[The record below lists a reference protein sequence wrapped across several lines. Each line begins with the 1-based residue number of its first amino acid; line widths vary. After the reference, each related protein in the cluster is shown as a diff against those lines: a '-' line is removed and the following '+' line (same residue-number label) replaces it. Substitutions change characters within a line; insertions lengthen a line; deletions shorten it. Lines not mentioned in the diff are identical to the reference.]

1 MPHIA
6 LHLWHIM
13 AFRTETDLACL
24 AYCNQAQP
32 GRQRDNI
39 GSHHMA
45 NVRIAFDEVTQVP
58 VSFDETD
65 SESGTQDWV

>member
-1 MPHIA
+1 
-6 LHLWHIM
+6 
-13 AFRTETDLACL
+13 
-24 AYCNQAQP
+24 
-32 GRQRDNI
+32 
-39 GSHHMA
+39 MA